1 MFGRSP
7 TTPEGIEKQRNANAR
22 IVGEDLANVLPRDQ
36 KPFWRK
42 WHLLRLNL
50 ILLVPLFTSGTVGYD
65 GAMMNALQI
74 APFWKTYFGHP
85 ARGDLGLVNAIFPI
99 GKVCGLAVVTWMSD
113 KYGRR
118 LPIIIGTVLCIAG
131 AGVQASS
138 VNFAM
143 FIFSRWLVGFGTAFM
158 AQPSPMLITE
168 LAFPTHR
175 AKATALFNTFYYF
188 GAILAAW
195 LTFGTVYI
203 HSDWSW
209 RIPSLMQ
216 GFFPAIQ
223 LAFIVFLPESPRW
236 LIAKGKVEEA
246 RAILIYHHAG
256 GDEQSPLVEFE
267 MKEIQEAL
275 RLEREIKSAT
285 SFKDLFANTAN
296 RKRTFIAILLGFY
309 TQWCGNG
316 VISYYL
322 TLFLNTIGIENA
334 TDQALINGLL
344 QIFNFII
351 AVFVGALMIDRLGRR
366 LLFIWSAG
374 GMMLSYVVWT
384 VLNAQFI
391 SSKDKTVGI
400 AVIPMIFVFYF
411 HYDIA
416 LTPIT
421 YAYVAEIFPYRLRGW
436 GITITYLST
445 YLALMFNLFANPI
458 AMAAISWRYYIV
470 FCCINAAV
478 LLIMWFTL
486 PETKGHTLE
495 EIAVI
500 FEGES
505 AAVNPDLSKFNTNTI
520 EKLEIEIEQK
530 GRV

>member
-7 TTPEGIEKQRNANAR
+7 TTPKGIEKQRNANAR

-50 ILLVPLFTSGTVGYD
+50 ILLVTLSTSGTVGYD

-118 LPIIIGTVLCIAG
+118 LPIIIGTALCIAG

-175 AKATALFNTFYYF
+175 AKAFT
-188 GAILAAW
+188 
-195 LTFGTVYI
+195 
-203 HSDWSW
+203 
-209 RIPSLMQ
+209 
-216 GFFPAIQ
+216 
-223 LAFIVFLPESPRW
+223 W

-322 TLFLNTIGIENA
+322 TLVLNTIGIENA

-520 EKLEIEIEQK
+520 EKLEIEVEQK